1 MYFTLLFCSFPLVYA
16 GMLNKGD
23 VCSQANNRLQPGTF
37 QFWDECNSQTY
48 CSADGVC
55 KAKGCRRDD
64 FPFGYAQDSKSI
76 PDKCPKGQFCPDEE
90 DQCLPLLA
98 VGSPCQLNRDDQ
110 CEGPPNFRELSDDTG
125 RGLNVNGSVCLNDTC
140 MWANVTLGTECVVE
154 NTPYIAYGFDGEF
167 VNIVSRDNCHIGL
180 YCDASQKICMNAKN
194 VGDSCTADKE
204 CQSWNC
210 LASGVCGETAA
221 TPHHF
226 SVHVYV
232 FVALGIFGGMFG
244 TLTGLFFM
252 HRKQREEEREKR
264 VQYWREQNTFHQNLL
279 QMRETARASIR
290 SLPGNAGSAR
300 STMYSRDAVSDM
312 HAPIVQNAST
322 PKGSG
327 LRHYLADNGSSES
340 EDGITTQITV
350 DRHF

>member
-1 MYFTLLFCSFPLVYA
+1 MAYAKQKVAGEMTFHSAMPRTQNLFLTNA
-16 GMLNKGD
+16 
-23 VCSQANNRLQPGTF
+23 
-37 QFWDECNSQTY
+37 
-48 CSADGVC
+48 
-55 KAKGCRRDD
+55 RRDSS
-64 FPFGYAQDSKSI
+64 AQMKKINVFHCLLWEVLANSI
-76 PDKCPKGQFCPDEE
+76 ATAS
-90 DQCLPLLA
+90 LPVHSSYVTNL
-98 VGSPCQLNRDDQ
+98 SIDQ